1 MRRAIPRLV
10 FGLVLAVVSWAGAA
24 HAALQ
29 PGDRIIDVGGG
40 VQIHVVVAGSPGARA
55 PLVLIP
61 GWTMTTDI
69 WREQIAEFSRD
80 RQVIALDPRSQGA
93 STKTAVGDTPEQRAA
108 DLEAVLTKLDLHGLV
123 LVGWSQGGQDVAAYV
138 GKVGT
143 ARLKGIVIVDTA
155 VSAGAAAIG
164 KAPDGAAETFG
175 RMAIYAEQPRA
186 YLAGMMRFIISR
198 PLPAAEMDRI
208 VAASTQTPPA
218 IGTAMLVADEFGVD
232 RTPTLAK
239 FDRPTLVIA
248 AATSDEL
255 DAQKAMAARMPQ
267 GRIEIVAGAAHAVF
281 IDQPE
286 RFDALLRAFLAQV
299 DKTPG

>member
-1 MRRAIPRLV
+1 MRTPAFWFV
-10 FGLVLAVVSWAGAA
+10 LVLALDALASGAR
-24 HAALQ
+24 AAAV
-29 PGDRIIDVGGG
+29 DRTVEVGGG
-40 VQIHVVVAGSPGARA
+40 VQIHVVVAGAPSSRA

-61 GWTMTTDI
+61 GWTMTTEI
-69 WREQIAEFSRD
+69 WREQIAAFSVD

-108 DLEAVLTKLDLHGLV
+108 DLEAVLAKLDLHDLV

-138 GKVGT
+138 GRFGT

-155 VSAGAAAIG
+155 VSTGAAAIA
-164 KAPDGAAETFG
+164 KAPDAAAGTFG

-208 VAASTQTPPA
+208 VAASTATPPA

-255 DAQKAMAARMPQ
+255 DAQKAMAARIPQ
-267 GRIEIVAGAAHAVF
+267 GRIEVVAGAAHAVF

-286 RFDALLRAFLAQV
+286 RFDALLRGFLAQV
-299 DKTPG
+299 ETKPAR

>member
-1 MRRAIPRLV
+1 MHPSIPRLAL
-10 FGLVLAVVSWAGAA
+10 GLILALTSWASTVQAA
-24 HAALQ
+24 VP
-29 PGDRIIDVGGG
+29 PGDRSIDVGGG
-40 VQIHVVVAGSPGARA
+40 VQIHVVVAGAPSARA
-55 PLVLIP
+55 PMVLIP

-69 WREQIAEFSRD
+69 WREQIAAFSGD

-108 DLEAVLTKLDLHGLV
+108 DLEAVLTRLDVHGLV

-164 KAPDGAAETFG
+164 AAPVGAAETFG
-175 RMAIYAEQPRA
+175 RLAIYAEQPRA
-186 YLAGMMRFIISR
+186 YLAGMMGFIISR
-198 PLPAAEMDRI
+198 PLPPAEMDRI
-208 VAASTQTPPA
+208 VTASTQTPPA

-232 RTPTLAK
+232 RTPTLAR

-248 AATSDEL
+248 AATSGEL

-267 GRIEIVAGAAHAVF
+267 GRIEVVANAAHAVF

-286 RFDALLRAFLAQV
+286 RFDALLRGFLAEV
-299 DKTPG
+299 DKSAR